1 MKISEEIKK
10 AIKTEAES
18 FKKNLAETEDINEYG
33 LKEGERGDR
42 DKLGQFLH
50 PLNCV

>member
-18 FKKNLAETEDINEYG
+18 FKKNLAETEGINEYVA
-33 LKEGERGDR
+33 KAETR
-42 DKLGQFLH
+42 
-50 PLNCV
+50 